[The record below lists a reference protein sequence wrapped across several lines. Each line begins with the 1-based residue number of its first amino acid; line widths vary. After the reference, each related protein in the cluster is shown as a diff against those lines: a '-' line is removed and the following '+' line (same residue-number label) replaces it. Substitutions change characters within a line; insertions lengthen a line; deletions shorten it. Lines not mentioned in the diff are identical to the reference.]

1 MPFMTSCVD
10 DKYDLSDIDTTVKV
24 DVNHLTIPV
33 NIDQIDLSSI
43 IDLDEED
50 NIKVIDGQYVI
61 VEEGDFNSDE
71 INIPDITL
79 STPHIPTSETVI
91 NLKEHPQCSV
101 LWIAGN
107 MI

>member
-1 MPFMTSCVD
+1 MYIKKALFLISAVSTLPFMTSCVD

-50 NIKVIDGQYVI
+50 NIKVIDGQYVL
-61 VEEGDFNSDE
+61 
-71 INIPDITL
+71 PL
-79 STPHIPTSETVI
+79 SWQE
-91 NLKEHPQCSV
+91 V
-101 LWIAGN
+101 LP
-107 MI
+107 